1 MKIKD
6 IDLKHFNIVLKK
18 KRAGFTPGT
27 ISIKSKSYFAH
38 NYKDSHDTEIR
49 LKYEFDTDLVFK
61 DVDINQKIKVADLTE
76 KQQSSIKQSIVA
88 KINKTI
94 QLRNKILYRPA
105 IKKATNN
112 VEINDEVVDTD
123 DFDFTELDQDQT
135 EPKIVKKPDISD
147 DFDFDFDDVDTVKE
161 ITPKLTNDLNLQDD
175 FNFEDDVLSK
185 EFNNEETL
193 VNAKHLND
201 EFDFNESDVKPETT
215 LETISKDFDFDFDD
229 DDDVLDTSA
238 PTKTIKN
245 IVTTAKLKGDTTNEA
260 ASGIVKKLP
269 YFHLFSGGYRLTIHF
284 NSKTF
289 SASGDNQNIV
299 NSLHHLATLIFINYD
314 FLTSEKHP
322 EWLYSALQDDVK
334 VIFENTISLNHDT
347 FVEMDAAIKVIEA
360 GIYSALFN
368 YRNILE
374 YFKHHKPL
382 AIEHE

>member
-1 MKIKD
+1 MKIRD

-18 KRAGFTPGT
+18 KRVGFTLGT
-27 ISIKSKSYFAH
+27 ISIKSEPNFTSFYSGVKL
-38 NYKDSHDTEIR
+38 N
-49 LKYEFDTDLVFK
+49 YEFGTELVFEK
-61 DVDINQKIKVADLTE
+61 IGINQEIKIADLTD
-76 KQQSSIKQSIVA
+76 KQQISIKQSIVA
-88 KINKTI
+88 KLN
-94 QLRNKILYRPA
+94 RA
-105 IKKATNN
+105 IKLQKKSASKTPVKVITNKDEFDFSEFDELDN
-112 VEINDEVVDTD
+112 EPIPMLTDFVNKEVVAETNGKIDDFD
-123 DFDFTELDQDQT
+123 DFDFSELDINDT
-135 EPKIVKKPDISD
+135 GVTKEVVETA
-147 DFDFDFDDVDTVKE
+147 DFDFDE
-161 ITPKLTNDLNLQDD
+161 P
-175 FNFEDDVLSK
+175 
-185 EFNNEETL
+185 
-193 VNAKHLND
+193 
-201 EFDFNESDVKPETT
+201 DVKPETNIET
-215 LETISKDFDFDFDD
+215 LIKESDFDFDD
-229 DDDVLDTSA
+229 DDVLDTPA
-238 PTKTIKN
+238 PKKTIKDV
-245 IVTTAKLKGDTTNEA
+245 VTNYNLKDDLSNEEE
-260 ASGIVKKLP
+260 IMKTLP

-289 SASGDNQNIV
+289 SASGDNQKIV

>member
-1 MKIKD
+1 MKIRD
-6 IDLKHFNIVLKK
+6 IDLNHFTIKLER
-18 KRAGFTPGT
+18 KRADGT
-27 ISIKSKSYFAH
+27 LGKISIKSKEEFAKK
-38 NYKDSHDTEIR
+38 YKNLLLDYDFQTELWVKNAVQYKNIA
-49 LKYEFDTDLVFK
+49 VS
-61 DVDINQKIKVADLTE
+61 DLTDKE
-76 KQQSSIKQSIVA
+76 QISIKQSIVA
-88 KINKTI
+88 KLNKGLKL
-94 QLRNKILYRPA
+94 QKNS
-105 IKKATNN
+105 
-112 VEINDEVVDTD
+112 
-123 DFDFTELDQDQT
+123 
-135 EPKIVKKPDISD
+135 ISKTTVAESIADD
-147 DFDFDFDDVDTVKE
+147 DFDFDELDIVEE
-161 ITPKLTNDLNLQDD
+161 ITPKQTNDLNLQDD
-175 FNFEDDVLSK
+175 FDFEDDVLSK
-185 EFNNEETL
+185 DFNNEETL
-193 VNAKHLND
+193 VNEKHLND
-201 EFDFNESDVKPETT
+201 EFDFDESDVKPETT
-215 LETISKDFDFDFDD
+215 LETISKDFDFDF

-289 SASGDNQNIV
+289 SASGDNQKIV

>member
-6 IDLKHFNIVLKK
+6 IDLNHFNIKLER
-18 KRAGFTPGT
+18 KRADGT
-27 ISIKSKSYFAH
+27 LGKISIKSKEEFAKK
-38 NYKDSHDTEIR
+38 YKNLLLDYDFQTELWVKNAVQYKNIA
-49 LKYEFDTDLVFK
+49 VS
-61 DVDINQKIKVADLTE
+61 DLTDKE
-76 KQQSSIKQSIVA
+76 QISIKQSIVA
-88 KINKTI
+88 KLNKGLKL
-94 QLRNKILYRPA
+94 QKNS
-105 IKKATNN
+105 
-112 VEINDEVVDTD
+112 
-123 DFDFTELDQDQT
+123 
-135 EPKIVKKPDISD
+135 ISKTTVAESIADD
-147 DFDFDFDDVDTVKE
+147 DFDFDELDIVEE
-161 ITPKLTNDLNLQDD
+161 ITPKQTNDLNLQDD
-175 FNFEDDVLSK
+175 FDFEDDVLSK
-185 EFNNEETL
+185 DFNNEETL
-193 VNAKHLND
+193 VNEKHLND
-201 EFDFNESDVKPETT
+201 EFDFDESDVKPETT

-229 DDDVLDTSA
+229 DDVLDTPA
-238 PTKTIKN
+238 PKKTIKDV
-245 IVTTAKLKGDTTNEA
+245 VTNYNLKDDLSNEEE
-260 ASGIVKKLP
+260 IMKTLP

-289 SASGDNQNIV
+289 SASGDNQKIV

>member
-38 NYKDSHDTEIR
+38 NYKDSRDTEIR

-123 DFDFTELDQDQT
+123 DFDFTELDQDQIDP
-135 EPKIVKKPDISD
+135 EIVKKPDISD
-147 DFDFDFDDVDTVKE
+147 DFDFDFDDLDTVKE
-161 ITPKLTNDLNLQDD
+161 ITPKPTNDVDPSSD
-175 FNFEDDVLSK
+175 
-185 EFNNEETL
+185 
-193 VNAKHLND
+193 
-201 EFDFNESDVKPETT
+201 FDFEEPDVKPETN
-215 LETISKDFDFDFDD
+215 LETPINDFNFDFDD
-229 DDDVLDTSA
+229 DDVLVTTA
-238 PTKTIKN
+238 PKKTIKDV
-245 IVTTAKLKGDTTNEA
+245 VTNYNLKDDLSNEEE
-260 ASGIVKKLP
+260 IMKTLP
-269 YFHLFSGGYRLTIHF
+269 YFYLLYRGYRLTIDF
-284 NSKTF
+284 NRKTF

-322 EWLYSALQDDVK
+322 EWLYSGLKDDVTA
-334 VIFENTISLNHDT
+334 IFEKIVNLNHDT
-347 FVEMDAAIKVIEA
+347 LTGMEESIGIIES
-360 GIYSALFN
+360 GIYSALLN
-368 YRNILE
+368 YRNILG
-374 YFKHHKPL
+374 YFNHHKPL
-382 AIEHE
+382 AIDHE